1 MLHVKVTFITVIVI
15 LLFIWF
21 FVEIK
26 TLIYKKRV
34 YSLYDR
40 FQYKLE
46 THNRTYSTLEGV
58 VDNVYCIS
66 MPKRK
71 DYITNKMKQLGTSYT
86 LMNAITPND
95 LTYEDYEQLS
105 DTYNPRNKLMYKKMT
120 KLPLQVS
127 FTVCMLDAI
136 KNNYET
142 IIIFEDDI
150 SIEKDIETIKKGI
163 EEFKFSNYDLF
174 YMGYCTSAC
183 KYWLRDEEYTELV
196 EVDNESNINCT
207 HATVYKKSVLPNVL
221 DTIYPMDMYYDNLL
235 AHVPNKCVPTSVYFD
250 QDRKNMGS
258 LNEDL
263 EPNKKLPTCSFR
275 TPPGLQKL

>member
-1 MLHVKVTFITVIVI
+1 
-15 LLFIWF
+15 
-21 FVEIK
+21 
-26 TLIYKKRV
+26 
-34 YSLYDR
+34 
-40 FQYKLE
+40 
-46 THNRTYSTLEGV
+46 
-58 VDNVYCIS
+58 

-71 DYITNKMKQLGTSYT
+71 DYIMNKMKQLGTSYT
-86 LMNAITPND
+86 LMNAVTPDD
-95 LTYEDYEQLS
+95 LTHEDYEHLS

-127 FTVCMLDAI
+127 FTMCMLDAI

-163 EEFKFSNYDLF
+163 EEFKLSDYNLF
-174 YMGYCTSAC
+174 YMGYCTTEC
-183 KYWLRDEEYTELV
+183 KYWLRDEDYEELV
-196 EVDNESNINCT
+196 DVDVDSGINCA
-207 HATVYKKSVLPNVL
+207 HAIVYKKSILPKVL

-235 AHVPNKCVPTSVYFD
+235 ELVPKKCVPASIYFD

-263 EPNKKLPTCSFR
+263 KPNSKLPTCSFH
-275 TPPGLQKL
+275 TSPELQKQLDDVEYQFDP